1 MEKINRSEDEITQAV
16 QNIIAKWFYTMPI
29 FFKIACKNP
38 VVANKKIACKMR
50 SGKNRVEYNPN
61 LLSED
66 SNKEIRKMLSIEFSR
81 ILLGHCTKRRP
92 EPFDAAL
99 AILASNI
106 TITQKIGKRLELPL
120 GENFE
125 FYYKELLKIKNQ
137 KKDEEDKNDK
147 NPQNNNGNGIKQ
159 GIALDSS
166 DSKENSNPK
175 DDNNKKEDEN
185 NSNKN
190 DLKNTQT
197 EKEQNPQINDNENES
212 ELKNENEKD
221 INSNASNLQE
231 SSCSPSSYLSS
242 LSQMQEYED
251 ATELWNNGD
260 LLEELEKKKEIEE
273 ILENVDEKTFSL
285 LPGNIA
291 GNLTYVLKIEK
302 SHVPDRIKVAKLFMQ
317 KINFGFS
324 GGKHYLTRMRPSR
337 RMGFLQMGTRYTGKI
352 KLFCVLDVSG
362 SVSDYWISKYTE
374 FLNFIK
380 RKYHC
385 EIDIVQA
392 DTELKSG
399 RLIKMKSTIQS
410 LKVEGRGG
418 TDFQC
423 VIDYLNKHRNERDFY
438 SGTIIFTDG
447 YVLKPKIPENLNV
460 KILWAINTKKD
471 YERIKTTFSDKKNLV
486 TFLED
491 K

>member
-1 MEKINRSEDEITQAV
+1 MEEINRSEDEIIQAV

-38 VVANKKIACKMR
+38 VVANKKMVCKMR
-50 SGKNRVEYNPN
+50 SGKNRVEYNPD
-61 LLSED
+61 LLSGD
-66 SNKEIRKMLSIEFSR
+66 SNKEIRKMLSIELSR

-92 EPFDAAL
+92 EPFDAQI
-99 AILASNI
+99 AIEASNI
-106 TITQKIGKRLELPL
+106 TITQKIEKRLGFPL

-137 KKDEEDKNDK
+137 KKDEEDKK
-147 NPQNNNGNGIKQ
+147 EGNNNSLFPEK
-159 GIALDSS
+159 
-166 DSKENSNPK
+166 NS
-175 DDNNKKEDEN
+175 
-185 NSNKN
+185 
-190 DLKNTQT
+190 L
-197 EKEQNPQINDNENES
+197 EQEEQ
-212 ELKNENEKD
+212 ENEK
-221 INSNASNLQE
+221 IVHPSSSNLKE
-231 SSCSPSSYLSS
+231 FSDSDSVLVS
-242 LSQMQEYED
+242 LSQPQEYED

-260 LLEELEKKKEIEE
+260 LLQELEKQKEIEE
-273 ILENVDEKTFSL
+273 ILKNIDEETFGL
-285 LPGNIA
+285 LPENIK
-291 GNLTYVLKIEK
+291 GKLTSVLKIEK

-362 SVSDYWISKYTE
+362 SVSDYWVSKYVE

-385 EIDIVQA
+385 EIDIAQA

-399 RLIKMKSTIQS
+399 TINKMQGKIKS
-410 LKVEGRGG
+410 LEIKGRGG

-423 VIDYLNKHRNERDFY
+423 VIDYLLEHRGRHDSY

-447 YVLKPKIPENLNV
+447 YVSKPKIPENLNV

-491 K
+491 V